1 MDFFKL
7 NEIFG
12 MNLPDVKNGRVGPL
26 FPEEFYRRGFMQHL
40 PGPEPGIRYELL
52 TGRKKILQI
61 FPVSGHT
68 TIAAM
73 REKNLTKPPIT

>member
-1 MDFFKL
+1 
-7 NEIFG
+7 
-12 MNLPDVKNGRVGPL
+12 
-26 FPEEFYRRGFMQHL
+26 MQHL